1 MKRPLRPSLRWR
13 LALWSAALAGGA
25 LLGFA
30 LLSSW
35 LIYQAKVDRL
45 DARLESLGPLARS
58 GTGDGLPRQPEAA
71 IAQALGLPDS
81 QAVAM
86 LAINP
91 QGKIVSR
98 SEQWPGPVPTTWPPL
113 EGRGP
118 EGGGPDGRRFER
130 RDPDEPRLDR
140 RGFDRLDRL
149 DRLDRRGPR
158 HLMTWPTPNGPW
170 RVALRTTPLGQM
182 AIAVNLQALHQ
193 EMATLRHI
201 YLLTIPGLLLAI
213 GGGAWGLAGQAPWRD
228 PGLPSITG

>member
-71 IAQALGLPDS
+71 IAQALGLPDP

-91 QGKIVSR
+91 QGKIVYRPSR
-98 SEQWPGPVPTTWPPL
+98 GGQSQRPGPPW
-113 EGRGP
+113 RGV
-118 EGGGPDGRRFER
+118 GRRGVAPMVV
-130 RDPDEPRLDR
+130 DSSVGIPMDR
-140 RGFDRLDRL
+140 GSIGAGL
-149 DRLDRRGPR
+149 
-158 HLMTWPTPNGPW
+158 
-170 RVALRTTPLGQM
+170 
-182 AIAVNLQALHQ
+182 IASIASIA
-193 EMATLRHI
+193 EARAT
-201 YLLTIPGLLLAI
+201 
-213 GGGAWGLAGQAPWRD
+213 
-228 PGLPSITG
+228 

>member
-1 MKRPLRPSLRWR
+1 VKRPLRPSLRWR

-71 IAQALGLPDS
+71 IAQALGLPDP

-91 QGKIVSR
+91 QGKIVYR
-98 SEQWPGPVPTTWPPL
+98 SEQWPGPVPTTWPPW
-113 EGRGP
+113 RGV
-118 EGGGPDGRRFER
+118 GRRGVAPMVV
-130 RDPDEPRLDR
+130 DSSVGIPMDR
-140 RGFDRLDRL
+140 GSIGAGL
-149 DRLDRRGPR
+149 
-158 HLMTWPTPNGPW
+158 
-170 RVALRTTPLGQM
+170 
-182 AIAVNLQALHQ
+182 IASIASIASIA
-193 EMATLRHI
+193 EARAT
-201 YLLTIPGLLLAI
+201 
-213 GGGAWGLAGQAPWRD
+213 
-228 PGLPSITG
+228 